1 VEAPATCQIR
11 GGRSLDEGCGETVKG
26 ADGFEKSF
34 GKGAHQDNFDLMAKS
49 LNNRNECD
57 RCANFK
63 YRHYLFVPV

>member
-1 VEAPATCQIR
+1 VEAPTTCQNR
-11 GGRSLDEGCGETVKG
+11 EGRSLDEGSGET
-26 ADGFEKSF
+26 DGFEKSF
-34 GKGAHQDNFDLMAKS
+34 GKRAHQDNFDLMAKS